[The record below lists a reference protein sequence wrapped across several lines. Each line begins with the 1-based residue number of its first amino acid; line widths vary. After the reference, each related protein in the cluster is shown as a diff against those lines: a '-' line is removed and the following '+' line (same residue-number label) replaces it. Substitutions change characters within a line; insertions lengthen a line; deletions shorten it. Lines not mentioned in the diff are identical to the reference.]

1 MQNLFHSTTYWLKA
15 SGIFDKLF
23 DNYMNAEPYI
33 PQPKENDNKPLVNV
47 QLMMLW
53 LIWVSGLTAGLFAFF
68 GELMAEGI
76 SKHLKQI
83 RWPRQKLDNGINPM
97 IEMPMPDASS
107 SHGNGKEYP
116 EEVTSTIEL
125 E

>member
-1 MQNLFHSTTYWLKA
+1 
-15 SGIFDKLF
+15 
-23 DNYMNAEPYI
+23 MNAEPYI